1 MDLKEKLKTLPKS
14 PGVYLMKDS
23 SGSILYVGKSKN
35 LKSRVSSY
43 FHSSKAHS
51 SKVVKLTKHL
61 KDFDFILTD
70 TELEA
75 FILECK
81 LIKDLKPF
89 YNRMMKNPLA
99 YTYIEISRDYLNIGI
114 CSEKTDA
121 EKNYYFGPYSSR
133 GSVENALEGI
143 KETCKIKCSG
153 GFKSGSPCLNY
164 SLRKCIGMCF
174 DTSARAEYPSI
185 IKEISEL
192 LLGVNTNII
201 NKMELNM
208 NFAAQSLE
216 FDTAIKYRDYI
227 TSVNSLL
234 NREKIIEFAE
244 ENENIAI
251 IEFLEN
257 NSIKFFLIRGISI
270 VYKKKFNLADWE
282 PMLLTTYLSNSIIK
296 ILKGN
301 FHDSSREIG
310 KNEIDETQIIYS
322 YLNSKQ
328 KSCNYFSIP
337 EGWIK
342 SNDEINLQMAISN
355 ILKNQED
362 CY

>member
-51 SKVVKLTKHL
+51 PKVVKLTKHL

-70 TELEA
+70 TEFEA
-75 FILECK
+75 FLLECK
-81 LIKDLKPF
+81 LIKDLKPI
-89 YNRMMKNPLA
+89 YNRMMKNPLS
-99 YTYIEISRDYLNIGI
+99 YTYIEISRDYLNIGL
-114 CSEKTDA
+114 CSEKKDTA
-121 EKNYYFGPYSSR
+121 SNYYFGPY
-133 GSVENALEGI
+133 GSKSTVENALEGI

-153 GFKSGSPCLNY
+153 SFKSTSPCLNY
-164 SLRKCIGMCF
+164 SLGKCMGICF
-174 DTSARAEYPSI
+174 DASAKLKYPAV

-192 LLGVNTNII
+192 LLGDNKNII

-208 NFAAQSLE
+208 NSAAQNLE

-227 TSVNSLL
+227 TAVNSLI
-234 NREKIIEFAE
+234 NREKILEFVK
-244 ENENIAI
+244 ENENIAVV
-251 IEFLEN
+251 EFLDESN
-257 NSIKFFLIRGISI
+257 IKFFLISGISI
-270 VYKKKFNLADWE
+270 IYKEKFSLDDCKLKPLAA
-282 PMLLTTYLSNSIIK
+282 YLSNTVIK
-296 ILKGN
+296 LLKSKPY
-301 FHDSSREIG
+301 DASTEIG
-310 KNEIDETQIIYS
+310 KNEIDQTQIIYS

-337 EGWIK
+337 EACIEN
-342 SNDEINLQMAISN
+342 NDEINLQISIDN
-355 ILKNQED
+355 IIKR
-362 CY
+362 